1 VTVVVTTEEA
11 VVLASHPLHAVQ
23 GAAVPSLVQPDQVL
37 PGHALPPHQLVQGPA
52 VQSPEVLEDQGPQP
66 LPGPPGPKGPTPL
79 LPFQPPGPP
88 APPKPELLPPGPHAP
103 KGAGAPVVW
112 VCQLERAEAYAELE
126 VQAEGQAEPPRK
138 NVLVKVQ

>member
-11 VVLASHPLHAVQ
+11 VVLASHPLHVVQ

-52 VQSPEVLEDQGPQP
+52 VQSPEVLDDHGPQP
-66 LPGPPGPKGPTPL
+66 LPGPPAPKGPTPL

-88 APPKPELLPPGPHAP
+88 APPKPELLPPGPQAP

>member
-11 VVLASHPLHAVQ
+11 VVLAAHPLQVVQ
-23 GAAVPSLVQPDQVL
+23 GASVPSLVQPDQVL
-37 PGHALPPHQLVQGPA
+37 PGHALPPHQLVHGPA

-79 LPFQPPGPP
+79 PPFQPPGP
-88 APPKPELLPPGPHAP
+88 ALELLLPGPQAP

-112 VCQLERAEAYAELE
+112 VCQLERAEAYAEFE
-126 VQAEGQAEPPRK
+126 VQAEGQAEPP
-138 NVLVKVQ
+138 VGMC